1 MNADTPETGI
11 RQALAAYFRRRWRRL
26 NLRGVER
33 ADAHLRLELL
43 YRLNDPWNMASDR
56 ERYRFE
62 ETSRILRRALV
73 SPAER
78 VESILEIG
86 CGEGHQSEHLA
97 PLCRSLSGIDIS
109 PTAVGRAR
117 QRLPGASFTAGD
129 LLAQPW
135 AAQRNRFDIVTAFEV
150 LYYVKDMARVLETM
164 STLGRACIVSYYEP
178 SAAVVEPPL
187 AAMPIEGRERFRFE
201 DVEWRVAWWR
211 NSAG

>member
-1 MNADTPETGI
+1 VSDGVPETGI
-11 RQALAAYFRRRWRRL
+11 RQALAAWFRRRWRRL

-56 ERYRFE
+56 ERFRFE

-78 VESILEIG
+78 VDSLLEIG

-97 PLCRSLSGIDIS
+97 PLCRSLNGIDIS
-109 PTAVGRAR
+109 PTAVRRAR
-117 QRLPGASFTAGD
+117 QRLPGASFVAGD

-135 AAQRNRFDIVTAFEV
+135 AAERHRFDVVTAFEV

-178 SAAVVEPPL
+178 SAPVVEPHL
-187 AAMPIEGRERFRFE
+187 AAMPVEGRERFRFE

-211 NSAG
+211 NPAG

>member
-178 SAAVVEPPL
+178 SAALVEPPL
-187 AAMPIEGRERFRFE
+187 AAMPVEGRERFRFE

>member
-1 MNADTPETGI
+1 MSDGAPETGI

-56 ERYRFE
+56 ESYRFE
-62 ETSRILRRALV
+62 ETSRILHRALV

-78 VESILEIG
+78 VDSILEIG

-117 QRLPGASFTAGD
+117 QRLPGASFASGD

-135 AAQRNRFDIVTAFEV
+135 AAQRNRFDVVTAFEV

-178 SAAVVEPPL
+178 SAPLVEPQL
-187 AAMPIEGRERFRFE
+187 AAMPVEGRERFRFE

-211 NSAG
+211 NGAG

>member
-62 ETSRILRRALV
+62 ETSRILRQALV

-178 SAAVVEPPL
+178 SAALVEPPL
-187 AAMPIEGRERFRFE
+187 AAMPVEGRERFRFE